1 MNKLAYKISSLI
13 KNTNPEETSSVEVMQ
28 YALNIILNSILIFLG
43 TLLISW
49 LLGNLNESII
59 FIIFFSSLRFL
70 SGGFHLKTATAC
82 NIVTILLCTLTPYL
96 ITFPNNRVWIINLI
110 SLLIMFLFAPNPDK
124 NAQIQPQLYP
134 TLKILSIILV
144 SLNFF
149 ISSTVIGLAFLVQSL
164 TIIPLKRRI
173 KS

>member
-1 MNKLAYKISSLI
+1 MNKLAYKIASLI
-13 KNTNPEETSSVEVMQ
+13 KHTNPEETSSIEVMQ
-28 YALNIILNSILIFLG
+28 YALNIILNTMVIFLG
-43 TLLISW
+43 TLMLGW

-59 FIIFFSSLRFL
+59 FILCFSSLRFL

-96 ITFPNNRVWIINLI
+96 ITLESNLVWIINSV

-124 NAQIQPQLYP
+124 NAQIQPQWYP
-134 TLKILSIILV
+134 MLKKFSIILV

-149 ISSTVIGLAFLVQSL
+149 IGSAVIGLAFLAQSL
-164 TIIPLKRRI
+164 TIIPWKRRI